1 MKKKFDLEKLGAAEL
16 VVTDGERN
24 ALAVVYA
31 VGQTPL
37 VVAVARTPADW
48 KELCWSA
55 QELAIP
61 MVESPRLDK
70 EALSQVEL
78 DAPIPNSLY
87 DLVAQGLASML
98 RYREIPIPVRYF
110 RPLTKAPSTLR
121 KRVSATVAELSEKLR
136 SSRYVLRVGS
146 DLEEQDWSRQ
156 LALISERV
164 EIQLGFPLPAGR
176 VEQSAGLEPRQLEL
190 WIDGVLRAAFPVESS
205 SEGTT
210 AVRKIYEV
218 LETQVYL
225 MLGFRET
232 EQLLDRIKKDHPALY
247 RELFP
252 KRLDLTLFRQIL
264 RNLLRERVSIADLR
278 GVLESLVSYCGQT
291 EDAELLTELVRGDLR
306 QQLSTR
312 FGDRAG
318 RIHALMFEPQ
328 AEKQLLRALR
338 GQQGRRPEIDLD
350 GSLAILTSVARALE
364 TGAFESTPV
373 VILCNPRIRRFLSR
387 LLEPSFPFLPV
398 MSYTEV
404 APLTDVITVGMVGR

>member
-16 VVTDGERN
+16 VVTDGERY

-31 VGQTPL
+31 IGSTPH
-37 VVAVARTPADW
+37 VVALTRSVADW

-55 QELAIP
+55 QELNVP
-61 MVESPRLDK
+61 MVETPRLDR
-70 EALSQVEL
+70 EALAEVKL
-78 DAPIPNSLY
+78 DEAIPNSLY
-87 DLVAQGLASML
+87 DLVAQGLASLM
-98 RYREIPIPVRYF
+98 RYREIPIPVRYY

-121 KRVSATVAELSEKLR
+121 KRVGGKVADLSERLR
-136 SSRYVLRVGS
+136 SSRFTLRAGFGLQ
-146 DLEEQDWSRQ
+146 DQDWVTHLRM
-156 LALISERV
+156 ISERV
-164 EIQLGFPLPAGR
+164 AIQLGFPLPEGR
-176 VEQSAGLEPRQLEL
+176 VEWSEALEPGHVEL
-190 WIDGVLRAAFPVESS
+190 WIDGVLRAAFPVEVSA
-205 SEGTT
+205 EGTT
-210 AVRKIYEV
+210 AVRKIYDI
-218 LETQVYL
+218 LETQVHL

-232 EQLLDRIKKDHPALY
+232 EELLARLKKDHPSLY
-247 RELFP
+247 KELFP
-252 KRLDLTLFRQIL
+252 KRLDLALMRQIL

-278 GVLESLVSYCGQT
+278 GILESLVSYCGQT
-291 EDAELLTELVRGDLR
+291 EDAELLTELVRSDLR

-328 AEKQLLRALR
+328 AEKGLLRALR

-350 GSLAILTSVARALE
+350 GSLAILTSVARTLE
-364 TGAFESTPV
+364 SGNFESTPV

-398 MSYTEV
+398 LSYTEV